1 MPRSVLPRWE
11 VRSLTDKKKN
21 NSKVIRRLAGYLW
34 QNRSLLILALAL
46 TLAANLANLY
56 VPAISGRAVDAI
68 ESGSGVDFD
77 GVYRACAI
85 LLTLIAVNAV
95 CSYFASVVLVR
106 ISSKISKTM
115 RQQVFDH
122 LLSMPV
128 AYFDR
133 NQTGDIVSRISY
145 DIDTINTS
153 LSSDLITIL
162 TSIITVV
169 GSFIMMVRIS
179 PMLCLIFVITVPLIV
194 FISRHRAMKVRPL
207 FSKRSRDL
215 GKLNGFVEEMLSG
228 HKTIKAY
235 GQEEMVIG
243 RFDAQNKEAVDSY
256 YEADYQGTIVG
267 PTVGFVNNISL
278 ALISGLGAFLYLRGQ
293 ISIGNI
299 SSFTLYSRKF
309 SGPISETANLMADF
323 QSALSAARRVFALLD
338 EESEPADAPDAQ
350 AMEKAEGLVT
360 FKDVRFSYVPGKEI
374 LHGLDLKTEPGTM
387 TAIVG
392 PTGAGKTTLI
402 NLLMRFYD
410 PDSGSICVDGIDIR
424 QLKRDDL
431 RRQFSMVLQDT
442 WLFEGTIAENVAY
455 GHDGAT
461 REDVE
466 RVCKAAHIH
475 EFILSLKNGYDTL
488 LTDSGVNISKGQ
500 KQLLTIA
507 RAMLSEAR
515 MLILDEATSNVDS
528 HTEQQIQE
536 AMLEL
541 CKGKTTFVIA
551 HRLSTIQNA
560 DQILVMQHGEIVER
574 GNHESLLADKGIYA
588 SLFNAQ
594 WVN

>member
-1 MPRSVLPRWE
+1 MTR
-11 VRSLTDKKKN
+11 KKDTGAVMK
-21 NSKVIRRLAGYLW
+21 RLFGYLW
-34 QNRSLLILALAL
+34 QNKFLLLCALAL
-46 TLAANLANLY
+46 TLVGNLANLY
-56 VPAISGRAVDAI
+56 VPSVSGQAVDAI
-68 ESGSGVDFD
+68 ESVSGVDFPA
-77 GVYRACAI
+77 VYHFCEI
-85 LLTLIAVNAV
+85 LLALIAVNVV
-95 CSYFASVVLVR
+95 CSYLASVVLVM
-106 ISSKISKTM
+106 ISSKITMTM

-122 LLSMPV
+122 LLSLPV
-128 AYFDR
+128 SYFDR
-133 NQTGDIVSRISY
+133 NQVGDIVSRISY

-169 GSFIMMVRIS
+169 GSFVMMIRIS
-179 PMLCLIFVITVPLIV
+179 PALCLIFLITIPLII
-194 FISRHRAMKVRPL
+194 FISRHRAIKVRPL

-215 GKLNGFVEEMLSG
+215 GRLNGFVEEMLSG

-235 GQEEMVIG
+235 GQEETIIG
-243 RFDAQNKEAVDSY
+243 RFDERNKEAVDSY

-267 PTVGFVNNISL
+267 PTVGFVNNLSL
-278 ALISGLGAFLYLRGQ
+278 AMISGLGAFLYLRGA

-309 SGPISETANLMADF
+309 SGPISETANLMAEF
-323 QSALSAARRVFALLD
+323 QSAMSAARRVFALLD
-338 EESEPADAPDAQ
+338 EPSEKADVEDALS
-350 AMEKAEGLVT
+350 MEKAEGYVD
-360 FKDVRFSYVPGKEI
+360 FEKVHFSYEEGKEI
-374 LHGLDLKTEPGTM
+374 LHGLDIEAKPGMM

-410 PDSGSICVDGIDIR
+410 PDSGVIRVDGNDIL
-424 QLKRDDL
+424 QMKRDDL

-442 WLFEGTIAENVAY
+442 WLFEGTIYENVAY
-455 GHDGAT
+455 GSENVT
-461 REDVE
+461 KEDVE

-475 EFILSLKNGYDTL
+475 EFIMSLQKGYDTV

-507 RAMLSEAR
+507 RAMLSEAK

-528 HTEQQIQE
+528 HTEQEIQE

-551 HRLSTIQNA
+551 HRLSTIKNA
-560 DQILVMQHGEIVER
+560 DQILVMQHGQIMER
-574 GNHESLLADKGIYA
+574 GTHESLLESGGFYA

-594 WVN
+594 WEN

>member
-1 MPRSVLPRWE
+1 M
-11 VRSLTDKKKN
+11 TDKKKD

-34 QNRSLLILALAL
+34 QNRSLLVLALAL
-46 TLAANLANLY
+46 TMAANLANLY
-56 VPAISGRAVDAI
+56 VPAVSGSAVDAI
-68 ESGSGVDFD
+68 ESGFGVNFD
-77 GVYRACAI
+77 GVYHACRI
-85 LLTLIAVNAV
+85 LLSLIAVNAV

-106 ISSKISKTM
+106 ISSRISRTM

-128 AYFDR
+128 SYFDR

-169 GSFIMMVRIS
+169 GSFIMMIRIS
-179 PMLCLIFVITVPLIV
+179 PMLCLIFVITIPLIV

-243 RFDAQNKEAVDSY
+243 QFDKQNKEAVDSY

-267 PTVGFVNNISL
+267 PTVGFINNISL

-299 SSFTLYSRKF
+299 SSFTLYSRRF

-338 EESEPADAPDAQ
+338 EESEPADAADAR
-350 AMEKAEGLVT
+350 AMEKAKGSVAFE
-360 FKDVRFSYVPGKEI
+360 DVRFSYIPGKEI
-374 LHGLDLKTEPGTM
+374 LHGLNFTTKPGTM

-410 PDSGSICVDGIDIR
+410 PDSGMICVDGIDIR

-466 RVCKAAHIH
+466 RVCKAAHMH

-574 GNHESLLADKGIYA
+574 GDHESLLADKGIYA